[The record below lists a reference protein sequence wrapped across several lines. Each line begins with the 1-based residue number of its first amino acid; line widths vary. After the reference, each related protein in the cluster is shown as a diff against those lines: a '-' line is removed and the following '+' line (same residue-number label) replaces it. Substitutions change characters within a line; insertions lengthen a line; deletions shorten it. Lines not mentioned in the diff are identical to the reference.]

1 MNMRRTHPALYR
13 PLPEDASGAA
23 GSDTPNGG
31 GGGAPG
37 VTPKPAPAPEPDKTF
52 GQADVDRI
60 VAERVA
66 RERAKYADHDDLR
79 KAAKRLEEIE
89 AANATDLEKAV
100 KAAREEGRA
109 EVLSAANQRT
119 LNAEARAL
127 AAAAKFRNPVLA
139 VRSIDLSG
147 VKVSD
152 DGSVDSN
159 AINQRTESLVIL
171 GGDAD
176 VDRFIVQTRGN
187 IQDQRAVQ
195 TNMKVRSAAFLY
207 QDTFINGDVTVNP
220 KGFDG
225 LKKRLTGGQ
234 VIAAGAN
241 GAPVVG
247 NGGTDT
253 HAFFDQLDAL
263 ASAVGPGGPDAFYCN
278 ATIRGRILSAGRR
291 VGGADLVNED
301 ITGKR
306 VVMWNGVP
314 VLDIGSRSDGTAI
327 IPQTETQG
335 TATNASSVYAVRFG
349 QGEGDQAVTGLTNG
363 GVQAYDLGE
372 LTDKP
377 AYRTRIEFYC
387 GMGIFGNGAA
397 RLTGVLA
404 A

>member
-159 AINQRTESLVIL
+159 AISSLLTELAAAEPYLVDT
-171 GGDAD
+171 GPTTPPRPTPHDAPAPPA
-176 VDRFIVQTRGN
+176 GKG
-187 IQDQRAVQ
+187 AVSIAES
-195 TNMKVRSAAFLY
+195 SAADL
-207 QDTFINGDVTVNP
+207 
-220 KGFDG
+220 
-225 LKKRLTGGQ
+225 LR
-234 VIAAGAN
+234 
-241 GAPVVG
+241 
-247 NGGTDT
+247 
-253 HAFFDQLDAL
+253 DA
-263 ASAVGPGGPDAFYCN
+263 Y
-278 ATIRGRILSAGRR
+278 T
-291 VGGADLVNED
+291 
-301 ITGKR
+301 TK
-306 VVMWNGVP
+306 
-314 VLDIGSRSDGTAI
+314 
-327 IPQTETQG
+327 
-335 TATNASSVYAVRFG
+335 
-349 QGEGDQAVTGLTNG
+349 
-363 GVQAYDLGE
+363 
-372 LTDKP
+372 
-377 AYRTRIEFYC
+377 
-387 GMGIFGNGAA
+387 
-397 RLTGVLA
+397 
-404 A
+404 

>member
-159 AINQRTESLVIL
+159 AISSLLTELAAAEPYLVDT
-171 GGDAD
+171 GPTTPPRPTPDDAPG
-176 VDRFIVQTRGN
+176 RPAGKG
-187 IQDQRAVQ
+187 AVSIAES
-195 TNMKVRSAAFLY
+195 SAADL
-207 QDTFINGDVTVNP
+207 
-220 KGFDG
+220 
-225 LKKRLTGGQ
+225 LR
-234 VIAAGAN
+234 
-241 GAPVVG
+241 
-247 NGGTDT
+247 
-253 HAFFDQLDAL
+253 DA
-263 ASAVGPGGPDAFYCN
+263 Y
-278 ATIRGRILSAGRR
+278 T
-291 VGGADLVNED
+291 
-301 ITGKR
+301 TK
-306 VVMWNGVP
+306 
-314 VLDIGSRSDGTAI
+314 
-327 IPQTETQG
+327 
-335 TATNASSVYAVRFG
+335 
-349 QGEGDQAVTGLTNG
+349 
-363 GVQAYDLGE
+363 
-372 LTDKP
+372 
-377 AYRTRIEFYC
+377 
-387 GMGIFGNGAA
+387 
-397 RLTGVLA
+397 
-404 A
+404 